1 MGPDKGP
8 APRRVLVVDDED
20 TTLAVIQAALEDLGY
35 EVTTRNRALGTSA
48 VIMHERPD
56 IVLIDVEMPG
66 LSGDGIVRLIRETPS
81 LRSIVFILHSGARAK
96 DLARLTRETGAAG
109 AIVKT
114 ADLQEFSR
122 QFERLVREH
131 VERPGQ

>member
-1 MGPDKGP
+1 VEPDKGP

-20 TTLAVIQAALEDLGY
+20 TTLAVIQATLEDLGY
-35 EVTTRNRALGTSA
+35 EVTTRNRAFGTSA
-48 VIMHERPD
+48 VIVDERPD
-56 IVLIDVEMPG
+56 IVLIDIEMPG
-66 LSGDGIVRLIRETPS
+66 LSGDGIVRLIRESPS
-81 LRSIVFILHSGARAK
+81 LRSIVFILHSGARAA
-96 DLARLTRETGAAG
+96 DLERLTRETGAAG

-114 ADLQEFSR
+114 GDLQDFSR

>member
-1 MGPDKGP
+1 
-8 APRRVLVVDDED
+8 VVDDED
-20 TTLAVIQAALEDLGY
+20 TTLQVIQAALEDLGY
-35 EVTTRNRALGTSA
+35 EVTTRNRAFGTSA
-48 VIMHERPD
+48 VIVHERPD

-81 LRSIVFILHSGARAK
+81 LRFITFILHSGTRAA
-96 DLARLTRETGAAG
+96 DLERLTRETGAAG

-114 ADLQEFSR
+114 SNLGEFSE

-131 VERPGQ
+131 VGRRGR